1 LTDADNKKLA
11 IEPFEIQ
18 GEIKYIPASELE
30 EGYEKLLD
38 ISEAIVAYLD
48 VLGFSTKTD
57 PEDIRLTLL
66 DFSAPLAI
74 AAKQFNTV
82 RFSVFS
88 DCAFVAA
95 PLVCARDIMSA
106 IRFAFTQWTADGILV
121 RGGITI
127 GQYSETL
134 SYAVN
139 EAPNNFK
146 GNLFAGSGV
155 NDAVALEHRG
165 NGALLFTDLKCAEH
179 YKKNFNEPIFKLKE
193 SLVLGWSD
201 AKDTL
206 GSFLGISLWQLLKV
220 ISKKGVANS
229 TAEKLINNISY
240 SLNATTDPLPYSLML
255 AILSAPSVS
264 AKDRRI
270 ATQLLKIRDPE
281 DFTPF
286 EKITNEWLRSDRFR
300 FIKAI
305 ADIDSSL

>member
-1 LTDADNKKLA
+1 MTDEGNKKLGV
-11 IEPFEIQ
+11 EPFEIQ
-18 GEIKYIPASELE
+18 GEIKYIPLSDIKD
-30 EGYEKLLD
+30 GYEKLLD
-38 ISEAIVAYLD
+38 MPEAIVAYFD

-57 PEDIRLTLL
+57 PEDIRLALL

-95 PLVCARDIMSA
+95 PLECARDIMSA
-106 IRFAFTQWTADGILV
+106 IRFAFNQWAADGILV

-155 NDAVALEHRG
+155 NNAVALEHGG
-165 NGALLFTDLKCAEH
+165 NGALLFTDLKCADF
-179 YKKNFNEPIFKLKE
+179 YKKKFNEPIFKLRE
-193 SLVLGWSD
+193 CLVLGWSD
-201 AKDTL
+201 DKDTL
-206 GSFLGISLWQLLKV
+206 GNFLGISLWLLLKA
-220 ISKKGVANS
+220 ISKKGAKNP
-229 TAEKLINNISY
+229 TTDKLTNNIKY
-240 SLNATTDPLPYSLML
+240 SPNATADPLPYSLML
-255 AILSAPSVS
+255 AILSSPSVS
-264 AKDRRI
+264 AKNRRI

-281 DFTPF
+281 DFIPF
-286 EKITNEWLRSDRFR
+286 EKITNEWLRSERFR

-305 ADIDSSL
+305 ADIASSL